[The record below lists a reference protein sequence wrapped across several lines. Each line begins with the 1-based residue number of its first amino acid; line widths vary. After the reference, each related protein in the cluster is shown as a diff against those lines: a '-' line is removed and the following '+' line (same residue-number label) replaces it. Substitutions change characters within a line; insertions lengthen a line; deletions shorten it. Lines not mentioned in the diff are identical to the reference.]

1 MLLTGSVAA
10 RQLIETIAT
19 SLALHGNSYVQVIHD
34 ADGHPAELIA
44 LRPARVS
51 VELGGNGWPVAHR
64 YRVGE
69 VVSRFPVEDADGRPG
84 LLPLK
89 AKHPLGD
96 QDRKG
101 VV

>member
-34 ADGHPAELIA
+34 ADGRPAELIA
-44 LRPARVS
+44 LRPERVS

-64 YRVGE
+64 YRVGG
-69 VVSRFPVEDADGRPG
+69 VVSRFPVEDADGQIGRASG
-84 LLPLK
+84 RERVCQYVEIW
-89 AKHPLGD
+89 G
-96 QDRKG
+96 G
-101 VV
+101 